1 MISFVFQKSNTL
13 QKRFVR
19 LFGLAILAMLFCGS
33 SAMAQEPVFDAEF
46 KVKTDT
52 RLGMLSLN
60 FTVPDGWHCFSTTQ
74 VPGGPTK
81 SKITVKAEGVKV
93 IGDFVPLEPA
103 VAHKSEI
110 FEIVVEEHEGFV
122 TWQAPIEFDAGADP
136 ESVELTVK
144 YDGQICNNDGT
155 ACKPVN
161 EKLTA
166 TFVGFE
172 KALAVPEQKTAK
184 AIELLAP
191 AKDHASDKKKGTP
204 KKLTL
209 DAYRPKSLHVELSGS
224 IWTDDG
230 KQNFKPGD
238 EVTLEITAVP
248 VDEYHFYAYEIIDP
262 MSPSPTLISFETPEG
277 WQVLEPAVSVEPVD
291 HDGALEH
298 SEPTTWSFKV
308 KIPADA
314 ASDQVVSITGGI
326 FMLTCND
333 QGCDRP
339 TDTQFAVKIPMGTD
353 SAAALEFS
361 KGKSGAV
368 KKAIKA
374 GNYAGN
380 MKGKA
385 AAEKPAGEAVPAT
398 EQKTGGSGHAGVKF
412 GEHNVRPDTPEEI
425 AVMARLYQVDDKIK
439 YLDAADMEA
448 NPIGSGGTSDR
459 KQTSLARALL
469 FAFLGGALLNLMPCV
484 FPVLG
489 IKVMGFVKQGGEN
502 AAKVRMHGLAFAAG
516 LVVSMWVLAGALLI
530 LKYNFTQNIIWGEQM
545 ANPYFVG
552 GIIVLLF
559 MLGLN
564 MAGVFEVGTSLSSV
578 GGQAS
583 NKEGY
588 SGSFFSGVLTTLI
601 ATPCSGPFL
610 GTAMTYALSQS
621 GVISML
627 MFTVF
632 GLGIALPYV
641 LLSFFPPLIKRLPK
655 PGPWMETFK
664 VTMAFALFA
673 TVAFFMQTFGAQTGV
688 EGVNYMLMGLVV
700 IGLAAYFYGSF
711 GEGHIAAGK
720 RWAFGYLMPC
730 LIAAAG
736 CWLVFSASSRLVV
749 ADDVVSEVSDGPI
762 PWVTWNPGKVKDS
775 LKKQQIVWVDY
786 TADW

>member
-19 LFGLAILAMLFCGS
+19 LFGFALLAIFLCCS
-33 SAMAQEPVFDAEF
+33 STIAQEPVFDAEF
-46 KVKTDT
+46 KVKTDA
-52 RLGMLSLN
+52 RLGMVSLY

-74 VPGGPTK
+74 GPGGPIK
-81 SKITVKAEGVKV
+81 SKITVKGDGVKV
-93 IGDFVPLEPA
+93 VGDFVPLVPA
-103 VAHKSEI
+103 STHKSDI
-110 FEIVVEEHEGFV
+110 FDGIVVEEHEGLV
-122 TWQAPIEFDAGADP
+122 TWQAPIEFDAGVDP
-136 ESVELTVK
+136 SKVELTVK
-144 YDGQICNNDGT
+144 YSGQRCTNDGLS
-155 ACKPVN
+155 CKQVN
-161 EKLTA
+161 EELTA
-166 TFVGFE
+166 KFVGFE
-172 KALAVPEQKTAK
+172 KDLAVPEQK
-184 AIELLAP
+184 P
-191 AKDHASDKKKGTP
+191 AKVDQASDGKKGTP
-204 KKLTL
+204 KKLKL
-209 DAYRPKSLHVELSGS
+209 EMFRSKSLHVEYSGS

-248 VDEYHFYAYEIIDP
+248 VDDYHFYAYEIIDP
-262 MSPSPTLISFETPEG
+262 MSPSPTLISFEAPSG
-277 WQVLEPAVSVEPVD
+277 WQVLEPTVSVDPVE
-291 HDGALEH
+291 HEGALEH

-314 ASDQVVSITGGI
+314 AVDQVVSITGGI
-326 FMLTCND
+326 HMLTCRET
-333 QGCDRP
+333 CDRP

-361 KGKSGAV
+361 KGKSGTV

-398 EQKTGGSGHAGVKF
+398 EPKTGESEHAEPEKAVQ
-412 GEHNVRPDTPEEI
+412 EDTAEQIE
-425 AVMARLYQVDDKIK
+425 AMARLYKADEKIK
-439 YLDAADMEA
+439 FLDSADMEA
-448 NPIGSGGTSDR
+448 NPVGSGGTSDQ
-459 KQTSLARALL
+459 KQTSLGIALL
-469 FAFLGGALLNLMPCV
+469 FAFLGGAILNLMPCV

-489 IKVMGFVKQGGEN
+489 IKVMGFVKQGGESQ
-502 AAKVRMHGLAFAAG
+502 AKVRMHGLAFAAG
-516 LVVSMWVLAGALLI
+516 LVVSMWILAGGLLL
-530 LKYNFTQNIIWGEQM
+530 LKNVGGKNIIWGQQM
-545 ANPYFVG
+545 ANPFFVG

-559 MLGLN
+559 LLGLN

-578 GGQAS
+578 GGKAS

-588 SGSFFSGVLTTLI
+588 GGSFFSGVLTTLI

-688 EGVNYMLMGLVV
+688 AGISYMLMGLVI

-720 RWAFGYLMPC
+720 RWAFGYLMPG

-736 CWLVFSASSRLVV
+736 FWVVFNGTTQAAVSV
-749 ADDVVSEVSDGPI
+749 AHSGGAI
-762 PWVTWNPGKVKDS
+762 PWVNWNPGKVQDS
-775 LKKQQIVWVDY
+775 INKKQIVWVDY
-786 TADW
+786 TATW

>member
-1 MISFVFQKSNTL
+1 MISFAFQKSNTL
-13 QKRFVR
+13 QSRFFS
-19 LFGLAILAMLFCGS
+19 LFGFALLAMLLCGS
-33 SAMAQEPVFDAEF
+33 SAIAQEPAFDAEF

-103 VAHKSEI
+103 VAHESEI

-122 TWQAPIEFDAGADP
+122 TWQAPIEFDAGVDP

-248 VDEYHFYAYEIIDP
+248 VDDFHFYAYETIDP
-262 MSPSPTLISFETPEG
+262 VSPSPTLISFEAPEG

-298 SEPTTWSFKV
+298 SEPTTWTFKV

-314 ASDQVVSITGGI
+314 AIDKVVSITGGI
-326 FMLTCND
+326 AMLTCND

-339 TDTQFAVKIPMGTD
+339 TDTQFVVNIPMGTD

-361 KGKSGAV
+361 KGRSGTV
-368 KKAIKA
+368 KKAVKA

-380 MKGKA
+380 NKVTG
-385 AAEKPAGEAVPAT
+385 EKPATDKAEPAT
-398 EQKTGGSGHAGVKF
+398 EDKPAGAGHEEAQ
-412 GEHNVRPDTPEEI
+412 EDTPEQIE
-425 AVMARLYQVDDKIK
+425 AMALLYKVDEKIK
-439 YLDAADMEA
+439 FLDAADMEA
-448 NPIGSGGTSDR
+448 NPIGSGGVSSE
-459 KQTSLARALL
+459 KQTSLGIALL

-530 LKYNFTQNIIWGEQM
+530 LKNVYGQDIIWGEQM

-559 MLGLN
+559 LLGLN
-564 MAGVFEVGTSLSSV
+564 MAGVFEVGTSLTSV
-578 GGQAS
+578 GGKVS
-583 NKEGY
+583 NQEGY
-588 SGSFFSGVLTTLI
+588 GGSFFSGVLTTLI

-632 GLGIALPYV
+632 GLGIAVPYV

-688 EGVNYMLMGLVV
+688 AGISYMLMGLVI

-720 RWAFGYLMPC
+720 RWAFGYLMPAV
-730 LIAAAG
+730 IAAAG
-736 CWLVFSASSRLVV
+736 FWVVFNGTTQAAVSV
-749 ADDVVSEVSDGPI
+749 ATNEGTI
-762 PWVTWNPGKVKDS
+762 PWVNWNPGKVQDS
-775 LKKQQIVWVDY
+775 INKKQIVWVDY

>member
-1 MISFVFQKSNTL
+1 MISFAFQNLDAIKT
-13 QKRFVR
+13 RWVR
-19 LFGLAILAMLFCGS
+19 LFGFALLTALLCGS
-33 SAMAQEPVFDAEF
+33 SAMAQDPIFDAEF

-52 RLGMLSLN
+52 RLGMMSLN

-74 VPGGPTK
+74 VPGGPIK
-81 SKITVKAEGVKV
+81 SKITVKGDGVKV

-103 VAHKSEI
+103 SSHKSDI

-122 TWQAPIEFDAGADP
+122 TWQAPIQLDAGVDP
-136 ESVELTVK
+136 DSVELTVK
-144 YDGQICNNDGT
+144 YDGQICNNSGM

-166 TFVGFE
+166 VFVGFE
-172 KALAVPEQKTAK
+172 KDLEVPEQKTA
-184 AIELLAP
+184 
-191 AKDHASDKKKGTP
+191 AKVGQASDKKKGTP

-209 DAYRPKSLHVELSGS
+209 EAYRPKSLHVEYSGS

-238 EVTLEITAVP
+238 EVTLEINAVP
-248 VDEYHFYAYEIIDP
+248 VGDFHFYAYETIDP
-262 MSPSPTLISFETPEG
+262 VSPSPTLISFEAPSG
-277 WQVLEPAVSVEPVD
+277 WQVLEPTVSDEPVE
-291 HDGALEH
+291 HEGALEH
-298 SEPTTWSFKV
+298 SFPTTWTFKV

-314 ASDQVVSITGGI
+314 ATDQVVAINGGI
-326 FMLTCND
+326 FMLTCNR

-339 TDTQFAVKIPMGTD
+339 TDTQFTVNIPMGTD

-368 KKAIKA
+368 AKAVKA

-380 MKGKA
+380 NKVAGD
-385 AAEKPAGEAVPAT
+385 KPAGEAAPAS
-398 EQKTGGSGHAGVKF
+398 EQKAGGTGHAESEEDVQQ
-412 GEHNVRPDTPEEI
+412 DTPEQIE
-425 AVMARLYQVDDKIK
+425 AMALLYKVDEKIK
-439 YLDAADMEA
+439 FLDAADMEA
-448 NPIGSGGTSDR
+448 NPIGSGGVSSE
-459 KQTSLARALL
+459 KQTSLGIALL

-530 LKYNFTQNIIWGEQM
+530 LKNVYGQDIIWGEQM

-559 MLGLN
+559 LLGLN
-564 MAGVFEVGTSLSSV
+564 MAGVFEVGTSLTSV
-578 GGQAS
+578 GGKVS
-583 NKEGY
+583 NQEGY

-610 GTAMTYALSQS
+610 GTAMTYALSQT

-688 EGVNYMLMGLVV
+688 AGISYMLMGLVI

-720 RWAFGYLMPC
+720 RWAFGYLMPGM
-730 LIAAAG
+730 IAAAG
-736 CWLVFSASSRLVV
+736 FWVVFNGTTQAAVSV
-749 ADDVVSEVSDGPI
+749 ATNEGTI
-762 PWVTWNPGKVKDS
+762 PWVNWNPGKVQDS
-775 LKKQQIVWVDY
+775 INKKQIVWVDY

>member
-13 QKRFVR
+13 HRRLVR
-19 LFGLAILAMLFCGS
+19 LFGFALLVVLLCGS

-52 RLGMLSLN
+52 RLGIVSMYL
-60 FTVPDGWHCFSTTQ
+60 TVPDGWHCFSTTQ
-74 VPGGPTK
+74 GPGGPIK
-81 SKITVKAEGVKV
+81 SKITVKGDGVKV

-103 VAHKSEI
+103 IAHKSEI
-110 FEIVVEEHEGFV
+110 FNGIVVEEHEGLV
-122 TWQAPIEFDAGADP
+122 TWEAPIEFDAGVDP
-136 ESVELTVK
+136 SKVELTVK
-144 YDGQICNNDGT
+144 YSGQRCTNDGLT
-155 ACKPVN
+155 CKQVN
-161 EKLTA
+161 EELTA
-166 TFVGFE
+166 TFLGFE
-172 KALAVPEQKTAK
+172 KDLAVPEQETAK
-184 AIELLAP
+184 V
-191 AKDHASDKKKGTP
+191 DQASNGKKGTP

-209 DAYRPKSLHVELSGS
+209 DAYRPKSLHVEYSGS

-248 VDEYHFYAYEIIDP
+248 VDDYHFYAYEIIDP
-262 MSPSPTLISFETPEG
+262 MSPSPTLISFEAPEG
-277 WQVLEPAVSVEPVD
+277 WQVLEPAVSAEPVD

-314 ASDQVVSITGGI
+314 AIDKVVSITGGI

-361 KGKSGAV
+361 KGKSGTV

-398 EQKTGGSGHAGVKF
+398 EQKTGGSEHAEPKEAVQ
-412 GEHNVRPDTPEEI
+412 EDTPEQIE
-425 AVMARLYQVDDKIK
+425 AMARLYKADEKIK

-448 NPIGSGGTSDR
+448 NPVGSGGTSDQ
-459 KQTSLARALL
+459 KQTSLGIALL
-469 FAFLGGALLNLMPCV
+469 FAFLGGAILNLMPCV

-489 IKVMGFVKQGGEN
+489 IKVMGFVKQGGESQ
-502 AAKVRMHGLAFAAG
+502 AKVRMHGLAFAAG
-516 LVVSMWVLAGALLI
+516 LVVSMWILAGGLLI
-530 LKYNFTQNIIWGEQM
+530 LKNVWGQNIIWGQQM

-559 MLGLN
+559 LLGLN
-564 MAGVFEVGTSLSSV
+564 MAGVFEVGTSLTSV
-578 GGQAS
+578 GGKAS

-588 SGSFFSGVLTTLI
+588 GGSFFSGVLTTLI

-688 EGVNYMLMGLVV
+688 AGISYMLMGLVI

-720 RWAFGYLMPC
+720 RWAFGYLMPGM
-730 LIAAAG
+730 IAAAG
-736 CWLVFSASSRLVV
+736 FWVVFNGTTQAAVSV
-749 ADDVVSEVSDGPI
+749 ATNEGTI
-762 PWVTWNPGKVKDS
+762 PWVNWNPGKVQDS
-775 LKKQQIVWVDY
+775 INKKQIVWVDY